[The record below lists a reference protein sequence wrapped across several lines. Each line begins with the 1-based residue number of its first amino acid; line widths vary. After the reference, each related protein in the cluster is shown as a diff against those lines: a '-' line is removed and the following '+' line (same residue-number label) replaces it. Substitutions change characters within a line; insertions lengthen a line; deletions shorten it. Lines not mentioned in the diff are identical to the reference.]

1 MDTNAEMRLPEVS
14 PQALLAALVA
24 VPVYVL
30 PVGFWGVKGIY
41 PRVLRAA
48 AQGVITLGMLSLV
61 GLGLRGLSRA
71 LNARAPE
78 AGAKKQSFQGFAS
91 LIPDEVA
98 ASAASAH

>member
-14 PQALLAALVA
+14 SQALLAALVA
-24 VPVYVL
+24 LPVYVI

-61 GLGLRGLSRA
+61 GMGLRGLSRA
-71 LNARAPE
+71 LNAQAPAAE
-78 AGAKKQSFQGFAS
+78 EKPTFKGFAS

>member
-1 MDTNAEMRLPEVS
+1 MSSR
-14 PQALLAALVA
+14 ALIAALVA
-24 VPVYVL
+24 VPVYVI

-48 AQGVITLGMLSLV
+48 AQGVITLGILSLV
-61 GLGLRGLSRA
+61 GLGLRGLSRT
-71 LNARAPE
+71 LNAQAPASSE
-78 AGAKKQSFQGFAS
+78 KPTFKGFAS